1 MVRWFQ
7 HRAKLQI
14 SKFKCQMNVK
24 VQMPNIVDIWTLDL
38 IWTWFT
44 FSSSLR
50 ANFGIWYFRSPRM
63 LRELD
68 REYVQPHRCPCHMR
82 FWRGGAEDCECPGGR
97 ASSRLRQPYLPHSL
111 YLSMGG
117 KNLGRKRMVIDHQ
130 DAKRQILGVGEKS
143 KVPSLL
149 LRSWNHQPSD
159 RGRFFGL
166 SGLDQRQHEI
176 TIKGSRIQG
185 LKGSSNNQKTNTKDR
200 NRIQDWMIKIKP
212 PNA

>member
-1 MVRWFQ
+1 MIRWFQ

-14 SKFKCQMNVK
+14 SKFKCQ
-24 VQMPNIVDIWTLDL
+24 ILLTFEL
-38 IWTWFT
+38 WTWFELD
-44 FSSSLR
+44 SLSVHHFVR
-50 ANFGIWYFRSPRM
+50 TLAFDISDPPRM

-68 REYVQPHRCPCHMR
+68 REYVQPHRCLCHMR

-159 RGRFFGL
+159 RGGFFGL
-166 SGLDQRQHEI
+166 SRLDQRQHEI

-200 NRIQDWMIKIKP
+200 NRIQDWTIKIKP
-212 PNA
+212 SNA